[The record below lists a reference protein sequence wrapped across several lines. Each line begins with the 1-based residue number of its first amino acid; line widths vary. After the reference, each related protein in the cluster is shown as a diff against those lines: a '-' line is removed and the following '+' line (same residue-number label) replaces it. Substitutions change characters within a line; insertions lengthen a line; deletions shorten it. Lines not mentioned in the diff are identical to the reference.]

1 MYIFYSGFRK
11 KKLQNLFL
19 VFREKENVVFALYF
33 FLKKKKIKERKKYI
47 YLALWFSFLDTRR
60 RTTVDKVTPNKQL
73 GLLESP
79 L

>member
-1 MYIFYSGFRK
+1 M
-11 KKLQNLFL
+11 
-19 VFREKENVVFALYF
+19 VFREKKTLFLHSVFF
-33 FLKKKKIKERKKYI
+33 GRKKKIKERKKI

-60 RTTVDKVTPNKQL
+60 RTTVDKETPNKQL